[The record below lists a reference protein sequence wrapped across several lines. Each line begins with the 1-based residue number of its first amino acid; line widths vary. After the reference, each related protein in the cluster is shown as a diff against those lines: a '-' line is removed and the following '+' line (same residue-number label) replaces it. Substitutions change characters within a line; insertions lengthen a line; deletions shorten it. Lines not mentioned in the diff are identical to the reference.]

1 MTKAIIGGIEL
12 DLEPPFLTTDDV
24 QDAVESEL
32 YFNFPGT
39 PVTICCLRFKNGGY
53 AVGHSMCINPK
64 NFNDQV
70 GRVGAREK
78 AIEAAFPMLAYAV
91 LEAMKPEPIIPSA
104 PYSEP
109 KITAENVGDIRWIDG
124 GADLAEAVQS
134 LSGIEDLADGAISV
148 ERVPLGVTEG
158 AIAFADNVLAGV
170 DINAPLEKDA

>member
-1 MTKAIIGGIEL
+1 MTKAVIGGIEL
-12 DLEPPFLTTDDV
+12 DLEPPFLTTADV

-39 PVTICCLRFKNGGY
+39 TVTICCLKFKNGGY
-53 AVGHSMCINPK
+53 AVGKSMCINPK
-64 NFNDQV
+64 NFRDDV
-70 GRVGAREK
+70 GRNLAREN
-78 AIEAAFPMLAYAV
+78 AIAEACPMLAYAI
-91 LEAMKPEPIIPSA
+91 LETMKPEPIIPSA

-109 KITAENVGDIRWIDG
+109 KITPENVGDIRWIDG
-124 GADLAEAVQS
+124 GCDLEEAVQF